1 MEQKKEKKEVSS
13 YDVSRRIAGIAVT
26 VLILL
31 VIVIMWVHVFFD
43 KATVFP
49 D

>member
-1 MEQKKEKKEVSS
+1 MEQKKEKKKISS
-13 YDVSRRIAGIAVT
+13 HDITRRLAGITVT
-26 VLILL
+26 ALILL
-31 VIVIMWVHVFFD
+31 AIAIMWVHVFFD